1 MAVGIISR
9 EQGGGY
15 IEWGWGR
22 GVLTLMGVGGG
33 YVEDGWDGG
42 GMGGGQLSGVL
53 G

>member
-9 EQGGGY
+9 EQGGDILNGV
-15 IEWGWGR
+15 GG